1 MGNRGDES
9 VAPTPTYPLFESIA
23 QMAGVKLVSYRLRE
37 RKRWEIDFEDMESIV
52 TPRTRAIILISP
64 HNPTGAVATNEEEKR
79 LAEIASRKNLAIIS
93 DEVFIPFVFPLT
105 LPLSPGRAHA
115 DREPRGAPPPPQPRP
130 PPPP

>member
-64 HNPTGAVATNEEEKR
+64 HNPTGAVATNEEVKR

-93 DEVFIPFVFPLT
+93 DEVFSPFVFPLT
-105 LPLSPGRAHA
+105 RPLSPGRGQA
-115 DREPRGAPPPPQPRP
+115 ERGVRGFARPAQTQAPLVL
-130 PPPP
+130 